1 MNQKVIEYKL
11 EVYSMDEM
19 TLGNYLRNLRNKKN
33 VTTREL
39 GDLIGYSYSYIA
51 SIETG
56 KRKPREAVVEKYI
69 YQLAYNSE
77 ELKKIKID
85 ICNITNG
92 EYYKN
97 YLVNYDD
104 SDSKNNTIKNDIDS
118 MIIKENSELSKK
130 FYNFPINDIFYH
142 LNDKYNS
149 KFFDGMKLSDSDRRH
164 IIKLISSTLMT
175 SLENDVN
182 FTESQILLKKDN
194 IYKLEKD
201 YNQAKEE
208 YQSIINDD
216 AEKRKLEIHIEV
228 YKKVKKELYE
238 ELSILIN
245 EKEEKLSKLKSLQ
258 KYFMEQ

>member
-1 MNQKVIEYKL
+1 
-11 EVYSMDEM
+11 MDEM
-19 TLGNYLRNLRNKKN
+19 TLGDYLRNLRNNKN

-85 ICNITNG
+85 ISNITNG
-92 EYYKN
+92 EYYKS

-118 MIIKENSELSKK
+118 MIIEENSELTKK
-130 FYNFPINDIFYH
+130 IYNFPINDIFYH
-142 LNDKYNS
+142 L
-149 KFFDGMKLSDSDRRH
+149 
-164 IIKLISSTLMT
+164 IKLISSTLMT
-175 SLENDVN
+175 SIENDIN
-182 FTESQILLKKDN
+182 FTAGNIHIKQDH

-201 YNQAKEE
+201 YKQIIDE
-208 YQSIINDD
+208 YQSVSDD
-216 AEKRKLEIHIEV
+216 ENEKRKLEVQIEV
-228 YKKVKKELYE
+228 YKKLRKELTH
-238 ELSILIN
+238 ELAILESEKN
-245 EKEEKLSKLKSLQ
+245 EKFSKLRTLQ
-258 KYFMEQ
+258 KIFMD

>member
-1 MNQKVIEYKL
+1 
-11 EVYSMDEM
+11 MDEM
-19 TLGNYLRNLRNKKN
+19 TLGDYLRNLRNNKN

-85 ICNITNG
+85 ISNITNG
-92 EYYKN
+92 EYYKS

-118 MIIKENSELSKK
+118 MIIEENSELTKK
-130 FYNFPINDIFYH
+130 IYNFPINDIFYH

-149 KFFDGMKLSDSDRRH
+149 KFFDGIKLSDSDRKH

-175 SLENDVN
+175 SIENDIN
-182 FTESQILLKKDN
+182 FTAGNIHIKQDH

-201 YNQAKEE
+201 YKQIIDE
-208 YQSIINDD
+208 YQSVSDD
-216 AEKRKLEIHIEV
+216 ENEKRKLEVQIEV
-228 YKKVKKELYE
+228 YKKVKKELDH
-238 ELSILIN
+238 ELAILEREKN
-245 EKEEKLSKLKSLQ
+245 EKFSKLRTLK
-258 KYFMEQ
+258 KIFMD